1 MNYSKRQLYALGEP
15 LGNSVTENKVGGGR
29 IYGGGGG
36 GGPIGDLV
44 SAVTDPIS
52 SALGTDGSGGGAL
65 GALASIDPGPAIGDA
80 GVAID
85 QGVNSAV
92 PGGWATVGALAAA
105 AVTGGAALGA
115 MGALEAGTVAS
126 ADAVAAGMGFSSAA
140 EAISA
145 GAITAEGLGLPAATT
160 VAELGAVE
168 GTASAGWAGLGVEP
182 GVAGGV
188 STGAAGST
196 GDVFGGYSATG
207 SSAGTAG
214 GTVPAGYGTAADAQ
228 AAAAA
233 GGGTYSPAGTYGPG
247 SAAVTDYS
255 VPASAATQSGAD
267 AAAAAQAGY
276 TPAQVAQAAA
286 KGISVAKLL
295 QGAGAALGIIPA
307 AANLFGGGLKG
318 TGATSATDPYAQY
331 RPQAAQQ
338 LNQLMNQ
345 PSAAL
350 SQPGYQQTLTEG
362 LKQAQ
367 RGAAATGQLQSGAEM
382 AALQSQGQNVFGSY
396 YNTLLGNLMQMSGAS
411 QSPASGAV
419 AAQQIAASKQ
429 NVQNQQLGT
438 ITSGLGSIA
447 SLYGSSAA
455 QVPATQGSSGIVG
468 GYQQLASGNATDY
481 GQTDLSGTNTYF
493 YQ

>member
-1 MNYSKRQLYALGEP
+1 MSFIKSKHSGWTWELKRTP
-15 LGNSVTENKVGGGR
+15 F
-29 IYGGGGG
+29 GGGGG
-36 GGPIGDLV
+36 DVFQSIG
-44 SAVTDPIS
+44 S
-52 SALGTDGSGGGAL
+52 
-65 GALASIDPGPAIGDA
+65 ALASVDPGPAIGDA
-80 GVAID
+80 GVAVD
-85 QGVNSAV
+85 QAVGSAV

-115 MGALEAGTVAS
+115 MGALDAG
-126 ADAVAAGMGFSSAA
+126 AVAAADATAAGLGYSSAA

-160 VAELGAVE
+160 VADLGAVE
-168 GTASAGWAGLGVEP
+168 GTASAGWAGMGVEP

-188 STGAAGST
+188 SAGASPEL
-196 GDVFGGYSATG
+196 
-207 SSAGTAG
+207 
-214 GTVPAGYGTAADAQ
+214 GTVATPTEGAPIEPGNPNLVTPQGTTA
-228 AAAAA
+228 
-233 GGGTYSPAGTYGPG
+233 PAGTYGPG
-247 SAAVTDYS
+247 SAPVTDYS
-255 VPASAATQSGAD
+255 TPANAATQAGAD
-267 AAAAAQAGY
+267 QAAAAQAGY
-276 TPAQVAQAAA
+276 TPMQVAQAA
-286 KGISVAKLL
+286 KQGISVAKLL
-295 QGAGAALGIIPA
+295 QGAGTALGIIPA
-307 AANLFGGGLKG
+307 AQNLFGGGLKSS
-318 TGATSATDPYAQY
+318 GATSATDPYAQY

-429 NVQNQQLGT
+429 NLQQQQLGT

-447 SLYGSSAA
+447 SLYNTGASPQLNTNPNVMGYSSTPNWTDPYAEYTAA
-455 QVPATQGSSGIVG
+455 GNNPA
-468 GYQQLASGNATDY
+468 Y
-481 GQTDLSGTNTYF
+481 
-493 YQ
+493 